1 MNVSDIFRANAATRP
16 DALAWIDERRSG
28 VTHAALD
35 AIIDAVAQRLLDAGV
50 RAGQRVTTALDDGL
64 PMLAVIMAL
73 ARIGAE
79 SIDRLAAGDRCDAC
93 TASPGREPSSVAP
106 TLRVADDWLEAPSS
120 HGARVAMHAGG
131 PAVFRLSHTSG
142 TTGRPKAIAFSHD
155 QVFARLESRGH
166 AVRLPP
172 APRQL
177 SMVRLQANYGLQ
189 VTMHAFASG
198 AAVVGATPIEA
209 LAQAIARHRVN
220 ALVIPPAILAQF
232 VAGLPRDAVPF
243 PSLGYVEVSGGRL
256 TGRLARHAIARVS
269 PHIHVLYGSTEC
281 GVVTHSPW
289 QEIAGR
295 PGAAGRLM
303 PGGVEV
309 AVVDANGAPLS
320 RGSEGRL
327 RFRGATC
334 ASGYADGSGPN
345 DPFRDGWFES
355 GDLGH
360 VDPDGM
366 LVIAGRDDERINI
379 GGAKI
384 APERLEG
391 LVLEM
396 RGIADVAA
404 FSYPSDVGI
413 DRVGLAIVTDPTFDF
428 EAFKLQC
435 REQLGIYF
443 PAQVLRMPAIPRS
456 ENGKVARTAL
466 AQLVPGVAK
475 TPR

>member
-1 MNVSDIFRANAATRP
+1 MNVSEIFRTNAATRP
-16 DALAWIDERRSG
+16 DAVAWIDERRPV

-50 RAGQRVTTALDDGL
+50 RAGQRVATALDSGL
-64 PMLAVIMAL
+64 PMLAVIMAA

-79 SIDRLAAGDRCDAC
+79 SIDRLAADDRCDAC

-106 TLRVADDWLEAPSS
+106 TLRVTDAWLEVASP
-120 HGARVAMHAGG
+120 HQARVAMHDGG
-131 PAVFRLSHTSG
+131 PAVFRLAHTSG
-142 TTGRPKAIAFSHD
+142 TTGRPKVVAFSHD
-155 QVFARLESRGH
+155 LVFARLEARRL
-166 AVRLPP
+166 AMQLPP
-172 APRQL
+172 APRLL
-177 SMVRLQANYGLQ
+177 SMVRLHANYGLQ
-189 VTMHAFASG
+189 VTMLAFASG
-198 AAVVGATPIEA
+198 GGVVGEPPIA
-209 LAQAIARHRVN
+209 SLAQAIVRHRVN
-220 ALVIPPAILAQF
+220 ALVAPPAMLAQF
-232 VAGLPRDAVPF
+232 IAALPGDIGPF
-243 PSLGYVEVSGGRL
+243 PSLDYVEVSGGRL

-269 PHIHVLYGSTEC
+269 PHLYVLYGSTEC

-289 QEIAGR
+289 QETAGR
-295 PGAAGRLM
+295 PGAAGRLV

-309 AVVDANGAPLS
+309 AVVDANGAPLP

-355 GDLGH
+355 GDLGRI
-360 VDPDGM
+360 DPDGM

-384 APERLEG
+384 EPERIEG

-404 FSYPSDVGI
+404 FSFPSAAGI
-413 DRVGLAIVTDPTFDF
+413 DRVGLAIVTDPAFDF
-428 EAFKLQC
+428 ESFKRQC

-443 PAQVLRMPAIPRS
+443 PEYVLRMQAIPRNQ
-456 ENGKVARTAL
+456 NGKVARTAL
-466 AQLVPGVAK
+466 AQLVPG
-475 TPR
+475 TSRGPR